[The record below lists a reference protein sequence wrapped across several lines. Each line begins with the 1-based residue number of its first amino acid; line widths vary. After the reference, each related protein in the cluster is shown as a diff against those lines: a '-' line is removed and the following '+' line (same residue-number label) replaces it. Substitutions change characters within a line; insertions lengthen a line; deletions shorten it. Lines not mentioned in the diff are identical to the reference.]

1 MPAHKPEELLE
12 LFVQALNSADLD
24 ALVALYEPQACLEHQ
39 PGQVATG
46 TQAIR
51 EALSSLLAINPKL
64 TLEVR
69 NLNQTNEIALTSANW
84 HLTGLGPNDT
94 TVNMRGQGLE
104 VSRRQPDG
112 TWLFLI
118 DNPFGL
124 GLDG

>member
-1 MPAHKPEELLE
+1 MPAHKPEELDE
-12 LFVQALNSADLD
+12 LFAQALNSGDLD

-51 EALSSLLAINPKL
+51 EALTGLLAMNPKI
-64 TLEVR
+64 TLEAKK
-69 NLNQTNEIALTSANW
+69 LNQTNDIALTSANW

-94 TVNMRGQGLE
+94 TVNMRGQSVE

-124 GLDG
+124 GWDG

>member
-1 MPAHKPEELLE
+1 MPAHQPEELPE
-12 LFVQALNSADLD
+12 LFARGVNSGALD

-39 PGQVATG
+39 PGQVVTG

-51 EALSSLLAINPKL
+51 EALSGFLAMDPKL
-64 TLEVR
+64 TLEVKT
-69 NLNQTNEIALTSANW
+69 LNQTNDIALTSANW

-94 TVNMRGQGLE
+94 TVNMRGQSVE
-104 VSRRQPDG
+104 VSRRQHDG

-124 GLDG
+124 GWDG

>member
-1 MPAHKPEELLE
+1 MPAHKPEELDE
-12 LFVQALNSADLD
+12 LFTQAFNSGDLD
-24 ALVALYEPQACLEHQ
+24 ALVALYEPQACINPE

-51 EALSSLLAINPKL
+51 EAWSGFLAMNPKL
-64 TLEVR
+64 TLEVK
-69 NLNQTNEIALTSANW
+69 NLNQTSDIALTTGNW
-84 HLTGLGPNDT
+84 HLTGTGPDGSP
-94 TVNMRGQGLE
+94 VDMRGQSVE

-124 GLDG
+124 GWS